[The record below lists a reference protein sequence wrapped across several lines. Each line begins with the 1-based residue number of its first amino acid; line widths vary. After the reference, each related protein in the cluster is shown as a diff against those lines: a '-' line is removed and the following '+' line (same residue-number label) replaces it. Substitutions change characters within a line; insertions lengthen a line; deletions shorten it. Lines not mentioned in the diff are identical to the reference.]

1 MKAVVLAAGEGSRM
15 RPLTYSRPKVMLPI
29 ANKPI
34 LEHLLVEAKQAG
46 INEFIFIV
54 GYCDEQVRDY
64 FGSGKAWG
72 ISISYCN
79 QRKQMGTADALRNI
93 EGLIDGKFLVMNG
106 DIIVGREEIKRL
118 AGKDNTTISI
128 VKVENTRDLGA
139 VEICEGRV
147 VNIYEKMENPPSRM
161 ANAGLYLFP
170 PEIFKNIAETPKSPR
185 GEYEITDS
193 LLLMMDRGQ
202 DVYYEEIESWLDLS
216 YPWDLLKAN
225 ESLLDAVE
233 PQVLGEVEENVVLKG
248 NVHIGKNTLVRSG
261 SYIEGPVIIG
271 EGCDIGPGCHIR
283 PGTSIA
289 DSCHIGHA
297 VGVKNSIVMRGSKLP
312 HHNYIGDSIIGEGCN
327 FGAGTKVANLRLDKK
342 NIKVNGID
350 TGRRK
355 LGAIIGDGVETGIN
369 ASINVGTMIGNNTR
383 IGPGALA
390 QGIILPDSK
399 VF

>member
-1 MKAVVLAAGEGSRM
+1 
-15 RPLTYSRPKVMLPI
+15 
-29 ANKPI
+29 
-34 LEHLLVEAKQAG
+34 
-46 INEFIFIV
+46 
-54 GYCDEQVRDY
+54 
-64 FGSGKAWG
+64 
-72 ISISYCN
+72 
-79 QRKQMGTADALRNI
+79 MGTADALRNI
-93 EGLIDGKFLVMNG
+93 EGLSGGKFLVMNG

-118 AGKDNTTISI
+118 AGKDDTTMSI
-128 VKVENTRDLGA
+128 VEVENTRDLGA

-193 LLLMMDRGQ
+193 LLLMMNRGQ

-225 ESLLDAVE
+225 ESLLNAVE

-248 NVHIGKNTLVRSG
+248 NVHIGKNTLIRSG

-289 DSCHIGHA
+289 DNCHIGHA

-312 HHNYIGDSIIGEGCN
+312 HHNYIGDSIIGEDCN

>member
-1 MKAVVLAAGEGSRM
+1 LKAVVLAAGEGSRM

-34 LEHLLVEAKQAG
+34 LEHLLIEAKQAG
-46 INEFIFIV
+46 IKEFIFIV

-128 VKVENTRDLGA
+128 VEVENTRDLGA

-170 PEIFKNIAETPKSPR
+170 PEIFTNIAETPKSPR

-202 DVYYEEIESWLDLS
+202 DVYCEEIESWLDLS

-233 PQVLGEVEENVVLKG
+233 TQVFGEVEENVVLKG

-271 EGCDIGPGCHIR
+271 EGCDIGPDCHIR
-283 PGTSIA
+283 SGTSIA

-312 HHNYIGDSIIGEGCN
+312 HHNYLGDSIVGEDCN

-342 NIKVNGID
+342 NIKVSGID

-355 LGAIIGDGVETGIN
+355 LGAIIGDRVETGIN
-369 ASINVGTMIGNNTR
+369 ASINAGTMIGNNTR

-390 QGIILPDSK
+390 HGIILPDSK

>member
-1 MKAVVLAAGEGSRM
+1 
-15 RPLTYSRPKVMLPI
+15 LTYSRPKVMLPI

-34 LEHLLVEAKQAG
+34 LEHLLIEAKQAG
-46 INEFIFIV
+46 IKEFIFIV
-54 GYCDEQVRDY
+54 GYCDEQVREY

-118 AGKDNTTISI
+118 ASKDNTTMSI
-128 VKVENTRDLGA
+128 VKVENIRDLGA

-170 PEIFKNIAETPKSPR
+170 SEIFKNIAETPKSPR

-193 LLLMMDRGQ
+193 LLLMMDKGQ
-202 DVYYEEIESWLDLS
+202 DVYYKEIESWFDLS
-216 YPWDLLKAN
+216 YPWNLLKAN

-233 PQVLGEVEENVVLKG
+233 PQVLGEVEENVVMKG
-248 NVHIGKNTLVRSG
+248 NVHIGKNTLVRAG

-271 EGCDIGPGCHIR
+271 EDCDIGPGCHIR

-289 DSCHIGHA
+289 DNCHIGHA

-312 HHNYIGDSIIGEGCN
+312 HHNYIGDSIIGEDCN

-342 NIKVNGID
+342 NIKVGGIE

-355 LGAIIGDGVETGIN
+355 LGAIIGDRVETGIN

-390 QGIILPDSK
+390 QGIILPNSK

>member
-1 MKAVVLAAGEGSRM
+1 
-15 RPLTYSRPKVMLPI
+15 
-29 ANKPI
+29 
-34 LEHLLVEAKQAG
+34 
-46 INEFIFIV
+46 
-54 GYCDEQVRDY
+54 
-64 FGSGKAWG
+64 
-72 ISISYCN
+72 
-79 QRKQMGTADALRNI
+79 MGTADALRNI
-93 EGLIDGKFLVMNG
+93 EGLIEGKFLVMNG

-128 VKVENTRDLGA
+128 VEVKNTRDMGA

-170 PEIFKNIAETPKSPR
+170 PEIFTNIAETPKSPR

-202 DVYYEEIESWLDLS
+202 DVYYEEIKSWLDLS

-289 DSCHIGHA
+289 DGCHIGHA

-312 HHNYIGDSIIGEGCN
+312 HHN
-327 FGAGTKVANLRLDKK
+327 
-342 NIKVNGID
+342 
-350 TGRRK
+350 
-355 LGAIIGDGVETGIN
+355 
-369 ASINVGTMIGNNTR
+369 
-383 IGPGALA
+383 
-390 QGIILPDSK
+390 
-399 VF
+399 

>member
-1 MKAVVLAAGEGSRM
+1 MKAVILAAGEGSRM

-34 LEHLLVEAKQAG
+34 LEHLLIEAKQAG
-46 INEFIFIV
+46 IKEFIFIV

-118 AGKDNTTISI
+118 AGKDDTTMSI
-128 VKVENTRDLGA
+128 VEVENTRDLGV
-139 VEICEGRV
+139 VEVCEGRV
-147 VNIYEKMENPPSRM
+147 VNIFEKMENPPSRM

-193 LLLMMDRGQ
+193 LLLMMNRGQ

-225 ESLLDAVE
+225 ESLLNAVE

-248 NVHIGKNTLVRSG
+248 NVHIGKNTLIRSG

-271 EGCDIGPGCHIR
+271 EGCDIGPSCHIR
-283 PGTSIA
+283 SGTSIA
-289 DSCHIGHA
+289 DNCHIGHA
-297 VGVKNSIVMRGSKLP
+297 VGVKNSIVMKGSKLP

-342 NIKVNGID
+342 NIKVSGID